1 MKRSIISAAIA
12 AAAISAPAMAEEYP
26 YYATFGVSHTDTE
39 ITERYFKESDYTK
52 NSYNLEASFG
62 IMMTEQSAV
71 ELSFIKSAPA
81 QSTKRPDFTDFKL
94 NGFYFFGDAA
104 LKPYLTAGI
113 GHEKLELNDDAD
125 TEYSDYILGA
135 GFGVQ
140 YDLTDRFFGRA
151 EARLDDMIDKR
162 PEHPYY
168 VLEVGMRLGTPKA
181 APVVATPEPMP
192 KPEPEPEPVVVI
204 VPPADTDND
213 GVIDDMDKCA
223 ATPAGVTVDSD
234 GCPDFQGKLEGVT
247 FETNS
252 ARLTINSQTILDE
265 AATELKLYPDLD
277 IEIAAYTDSM
287 GADSYNQMLSQK
299 RAESVLSYLVSK
311 GVSPEQ
317 LTAVGYGEANPVAS
331 NETSAGRAQN
341 RRVELVV
348 KK

>member
-1 MKRSIISAAIA
+1 MKRSIISVAIA
-12 AAAISAPAMAEEYP
+12 AAAISAPAMAEDYS
-26 YYATFGVSHTDTE
+26 YYATLGSAHASNEKTTGY
-39 ITERYFKESDYTK
+39 ISDAQ
-52 NSYNLEASFG
+52 YNLHSYTFEGSLG
-62 IMMTEQSAV
+62 YMTGKNTAIEFSVVTPNLQKKA
-71 ELSFIKSAPA
+71 
-81 QSTKRPDFTDFKL
+81 RPDINQIKFSAFR
-94 NGFYFFGDAA
+94 FFGDNDF
-104 LKPYLTAGI
+104 KPYLTGGI
-113 GHEKLELNDDAD
+113 GREKLEVPGEG
-125 TEYSDYILGA
+125 TEVDLLLDVGA
-135 GFGVQ
+135 GLQ
-140 YDLTDRFFGRA
+140 YDFTERLFGRA
-151 EARLDDMIDKR
+151 EIRFDDMINTR
-162 PEHPYY
+162 PEHRSYG
-168 VLEVGMRLGTPKA
+168 LEVGLRFGSTA
-181 APVVATPEPMP
+181 STAPAKLQPEPMP
-192 KPEPEPEPVVVI
+192 QPEPEPVVVI

>member
-1 MKRSIISAAIA
+1 
-12 AAAISAPAMAEEYP
+12 
-26 YYATFGVSHTDTE
+26 
-39 ITERYFKESDYTK
+39 
-52 NSYNLEASFG
+52 
-62 IMMTEQSAV
+62 
-71 ELSFIKSAPA
+71 
-81 QSTKRPDFTDFKL
+81 
-94 NGFYFFGDAA
+94 
-104 LKPYLTAGI
+104 
-113 GHEKLELNDDAD
+113 
-125 TEYSDYILGA
+125 
-135 GFGVQ
+135 
-140 YDLTDRFFGRA
+140 
-151 EARLDDMIDKR
+151 MINTR
-162 PEHPYY
+162 PEHRSYG
-168 VLEVGMRLGTPKA
+168 LEVGLRFGSTA
-181 APVVATPEPMP
+181 STAPAKLQPEPMP
-192 KPEPEPEPVVVI
+192 QPEPEPVVVI